1 MIPLSWYLA
10 VSFIL
15 IGLGAYGMIV
25 KRNLIRILIGAE
37 IMGNGVNIALVAVSI
52 YTPTFTFVGQ
62 GLIILVISV
71 AAAHT
76 ALAMVLMLMYNRRY
90 GTVDLGTP
98 ISMEGDETV

>member
-1 MIPLSWYLA
+1 MIPLSWYLFLA
-10 VSFIL
+10 FIL
-15 IGLGAYGMIV
+15 IGMGAYGMMV

-37 IMGNGVNIALVAVSI
+37 IMGNGVNIALVAVSM
-52 YTPTFTFVGQ
+52 YGNFSFVGQ

-90 GTVDLGTP
+90 NTVDLGTP
-98 ISMEGDETV
+98 ISLEDDANV

>member
-10 VSFIL
+10 MAFIL
-15 IGLGAYGMIV
+15 IGLGAYGMMV
-25 KRNLIRILIGAE
+25 KRNLIRILISAE

-52 YTPTFTFVGQ
+52 YTDHFTFVGQ

-76 ALAMVLMLMYNRRY
+76 ALALVLMLIYHRRY
-90 GTVDLGTP
+90 HTVDLGTP
-98 ISMEGDETV
+98 ITLEDDA

>member
-1 MIPLSWYLA
+1 MVPLSWYL
-10 VSFIL
+10 VLSFML
-15 IGLGAYGMIV
+15 IGLGGYGMMV

-37 IMGNGVNIALVAVSI
+37 IMGNGVNIAIVAMSLYSPVF
-52 YTPTFTFVGQ
+52 TFTGQ

-90 GTVDLGTP
+90 GTVDLGQP
-98 ISMEGDETV
+98 VVKEET